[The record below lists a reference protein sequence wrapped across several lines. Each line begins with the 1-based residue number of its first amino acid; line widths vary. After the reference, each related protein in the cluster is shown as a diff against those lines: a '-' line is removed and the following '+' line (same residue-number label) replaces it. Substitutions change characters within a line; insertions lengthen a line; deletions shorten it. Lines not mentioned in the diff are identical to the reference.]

1 MSETD
6 IGSESVGDSG
16 CSTSGLSA
24 NGCEDAV
31 FRAMGLLLRS
41 TDNVS
46 VHTPVEAVPLPL
58 LVCCVRRD
66 RRVPVPL
73 LTPDLL
79 EPDCRFL
86 DLDLDDPRNDEAAED
101 AKSRKDV
108 RALLA
113 VWPALPSANDR
124 ERCRLIL
131 RSDDRSDDP
140 CPLNSTVKGEVLG
153 NSRKPLSLAELLRL
167 LLLRLGSLSFSL
179 VRALLGGTTR
189 CGMGARIG
197 MPGTAGR
204 GAVAGENWLRR
215 KVERVGDP
223 KMVDHRVTL

>member
-16 CSTSGLSA
+16 CSASGLSA
-24 NGCEDAV
+24 NGCEDPV
-31 FRAMGLLLRS
+31 FRAKGLLLRS

-86 DLDLDDPRNDEAAED
+86 DLTLMILGTTKRLKTQSPEKMLERYLLYGLRYPLRTTGNAA
-101 AKSRKDV
+101 AKFYQLK
-108 RALLA
+108 LLYGQISIYM
-113 VWPALPSANDR
+113 LT
-124 ERCRLIL
+124 LIL

-179 VRALLGGTTR
+179 VRALPWGYNTLRYG
-189 CGMGARIG
+189 CEDWN
-197 MPGTAGR
+197 AGYGR
-204 GAVAGENWLRR
+204 
-215 KVERVGDP
+215 
-223 KMVDHRVTL
+223 